1 MISLLKSKLKK
12 LKMIN
17 NLKIGQ
23 FVQSKRTFTSK
34 DVETFSLLSNDI
46 NPIHIDKKYASD
58 TIFGDRIVHGIFVSS
73 IFSAL
78 IANELP
84 GPGSIYLSQD
94 LKFHLPIYHNEEVL
108 AKVKIIKI
116 RSEKS
121 IITLDTTITNKHN
134 KVAVSGTAV
143 VKWMTK

>member
-1 MISLLKSKLKK
+1 
-12 LKMIN
+12 MIN

-94 LKFHLPIYHNEEVL
+94 LKFHLPIYHNGEVL

>member
-1 MISLLKSKLKK
+1 
-12 LKMIN
+12 MIN

>member
-1 MISLLKSKLKK
+1 
-12 LKMIN
+12 MIN

-121 IITLDTTITNKHN
+121 IITLDTTITNKYN
-134 KVAVSGTAV
+134 KVAVSGIAV